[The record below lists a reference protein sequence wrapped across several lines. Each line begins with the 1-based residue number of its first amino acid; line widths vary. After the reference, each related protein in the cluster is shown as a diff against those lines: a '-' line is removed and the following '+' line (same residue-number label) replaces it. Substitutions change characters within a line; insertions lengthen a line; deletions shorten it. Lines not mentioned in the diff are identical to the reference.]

1 MEDNASFGT
10 RAVPRAGASY
20 TLRYGRDF
28 WGATRLRFAYGQG
41 IKEPAFDQSFGTDPC
56 FPGDPNLRPEQTRTF
71 NGGIEQRLA
80 NGKVQ
85 VSADYF
91 DNQLYDAITFSSFAA
106 TSNCPFGV
114 GTYFNTD
121 LARARGDHLTFQG
134 QLARKISLFVNYT
147 YDDSRVLVA
156 PNAFNSVELPGNHL
170 LRRPVNSGNIVLN
183 GAIGRFNGNLSA
195 VFVGRRTDS
204 DFLFPPLNL
213 TSNPGYI
220 RLDLAASVRL
230 YARLS
235 LIARVQNLANTSY
248 QDALGYPAL
257 GRAIYAGMRFYIG
270 GE

>member
-1 MEDNASFGT
+1 M
-10 RAVPRAGASY
+10 
-20 TLRYGRDF
+20 LRYGRDF

-56 FPGDPNLRPEQTRTF
+56 FPGDPNLRPEQARTF

-80 NGKVQ
+80 GGKFQ
-85 VSADYF
+85 ASADYF
-91 DNQLYDAITFSSFAA
+91 DNQLYDVISFSSFASTA
-106 TSNCPFGV
+106 KTAHMASV
-114 GTYFNTD
+114 TYFNTD

-134 QLARKISLFVNYT
+134 QLTRKITLLANYT
-147 YDDSRVLVA
+147 YDDSRVLIS
-156 PNAFNSVELPGNHL
+156 PNAFFAVELPGNHL
-170 LRRPVNSGNIVLN
+170 LRRPVNSGSILLN
-183 GAIGRFNGNLSA
+183 GAFRRFNGNLAA

-220 RLDLAASVRL
+220 RLDFAASVRL

-235 LIARVQNLANTSY
+235 LIARVQNLANTNY
-248 QDALGYPAL
+248 QDVLGYPTL
-257 GRAIYAGMRFYIG
+257 GCRATYAGKMRVYIG